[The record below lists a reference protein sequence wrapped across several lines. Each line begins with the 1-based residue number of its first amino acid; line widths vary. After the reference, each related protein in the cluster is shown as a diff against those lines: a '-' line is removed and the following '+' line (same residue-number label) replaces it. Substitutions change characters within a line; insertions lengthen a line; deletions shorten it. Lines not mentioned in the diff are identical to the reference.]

1 MKISLSVESYKG
13 VDGSSLSTT
22 RCEQL
27 VQVYE
32 MLEQLGD
39 LNITY
44 YDIQEEAH
52 KRNLFGNTNEKSAI
66 RTFFP
71 LLKKLGFV
79 DYEGTFLASKCFT
92 KLGVQFVL
100 VCRALFNVS
109 DDTPNKDELITHLIS
124 IKQNAQKEG
133 LLRMFNNPEYKN
145 HNMWIALKLLKELP
159 ILNWNDFLF
168 ALHCI
173 EEDLS
178 LEDAINKIRQ
188 NKKEIDEIE
197 FVNEKGD
204 KLPNTCYSYLRSFL
218 EESGLIQ
225 KVSTNESKLTNPSD
239 KIFTQIIL

>member
-79 DYEGTFLASKCFT
+79 DYEGTFFGKQVFYKVRGTVCVSMS
-92 KLGVQFVL
+92 GFV
-100 VCRALFNVS
+100 
-109 DDTPNKDELITHLIS
+109 
-124 IKQNAQKEG
+124 
-133 LLRMFNNPEYKN
+133 
-145 HNMWIALKLLKELP
+145 
-159 ILNWNDFLF
+159 
-168 ALHCI
+168 
-173 EEDLS
+173 
-178 LEDAINKIRQ
+178 
-188 NKKEIDEIE
+188 
-197 FVNEKGD
+197 
-204 KLPNTCYSYLRSFL
+204 
-218 EESGLIQ
+218 
-225 KVSTNESKLTNPSD
+225 
-239 KIFTQIIL
+239 